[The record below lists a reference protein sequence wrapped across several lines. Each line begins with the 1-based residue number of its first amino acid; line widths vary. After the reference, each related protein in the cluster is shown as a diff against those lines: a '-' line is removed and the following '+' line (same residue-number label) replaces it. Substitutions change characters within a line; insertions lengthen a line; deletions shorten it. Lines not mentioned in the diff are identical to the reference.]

1 MERID
6 EILTKLRE
14 FAERNVEGTR
24 IEIKMQDVIRIV
36 DYIDKLEDA
45 EMYLKMILSN
55 NSTQVNINN

>member
-14 FAERNVEGTR
+14 FAERNIEDTR

-55 NSTQVNINN
+55 KSTQVNINN